1 MPSGR
6 VRTWFKK
13 SESKP
18 KASFIYLYP
27 VGTGLL
33 PGMKYIQLLGAIV
46 REHEA
51 RGKYL
56 LVTLNL
62 VRNIT

>member
-1 MPSGR
+1 MPSGK

-27 VGTGLL
+27 VRTGLL
-33 PGMKYIQLLGAIV
+33 PGMKYIHLLGAIV
-46 REHEA
+46 REHQA
-51 RGKYL
+51 
-56 LVTLNL
+56 
-62 VRNIT
+62 